1 MIIINRTKADINNIL
16 NEYHYDTMQQDII
29 NVLNLSNTEYKY
41 DSVNQL
47 KFELMLRKEIV
58 KSANELSESEIEFQ
72 VFEKSKCNPKYWD
85 RKDDGGFLLKSG
97 VTPSDSIHDIF
108 LNSSLYATECST
120 AIVIIYYKALI
131 NVFKK
136 ELFNKLFPKI
146 RLKNWHSLDNLL
158 KEGGVLKKENDYL
171 PGDRRYIENPDVDP
185 DFPECQG
192 ENVIDIGQGLYYGHG
207 VGVSDLE
214 TIINELNKFR
224 IKHAKKSAFLKDS
237 AGRLNFKK
245 LSAIYYNFN
254 R

>member
-1 MIIINRTKADINNIL
+1 M
-16 NEYHYDTMQQDII
+16 
-29 NVLNLSNTEYKY
+29 
-41 DSVNQL
+41 
-47 KFELMLRKEIV
+47 
-58 KSANELSESEIEFQ
+58 
-72 VFEKSKCNPKYWD
+72 
-85 RKDDGGFLLKSG
+85 
-97 VTPSDSIHDIF
+97 
-108 LNSSLYATECST
+108 
-120 AIVIIYYKALI
+120 
-131 NVFKK
+131 
-136 ELFNKLFPKI
+136 
-146 RLKNWHSLDNLL
+146 
-158 KEGGVLKKENDYL
+158 LKKENDYL

-224 IKHAKKSAFLKDS
+224 IKRAKKSAFLKDS

>member
-29 NVLNLSNTEYKY
+29 NVINLSNTEYKY

-120 AIVIIYYKALI
+120 AIVIIYYKALL
-131 NVFKK
+131 NVFK
-136 ELFNKLFPKI
+136 N
-146 RLKNWHSLDNLL
+146 
-158 KEGGVLKKENDYL
+158 
-171 PGDRRYIENPDVDP
+171 
-185 DFPECQG
+185 
-192 ENVIDIGQGLYYGHG
+192 
-207 VGVSDLE
+207 
-214 TIINELNKFR
+214 
-224 IKHAKKSAFLKDS
+224 
-237 AGRLNFKK
+237 
-245 LSAIYYNFN
+245 
-254 R
+254 